1 MSYFHANNVLVV
13 LFFLSLLS
21 LLNNI
26 VVGFQVSPEFEE
38 DDHSLLDFLSS
49 RKEVVETAGYGEEK
63 LSTVL
68 ITGSLHCE
76 PNHHLH
82 HSHAWPI
89 PGALVAVTC
98 QSHGSERKGKSM
110 VAKGVT
116 DEFGDFMVDLPSYLH
131 AIPNLEK
138 VCRVKV
144 VNIPKGSLCRPTRR
158 VKKQNGLFKLS
169 SIGNGIRTYDAGNIR
184 IQHSTSEPRRAPPRK
199 DIKEIKGWV

>member
-1 MSYFHANNVLVV
+1 MSYFHANNVLVMF
-13 LFFLSLLS
+13 FFLSLLS
-21 LLNNI
+21 LLNNT
-26 VVGFQVSPEFEE
+26 VTGFSEH
-38 DDHSLLDFLSS
+38 DHSLMDSLSS
-49 RKEVVETAGYGEEK
+49 RKEVVEIAGYGEEK

-76 PNHHLH
+76 PNHHP
-82 HSHAWPI
+82 HAWPI
-89 PGALVAVTC
+89 PGAWVAVNC

-138 VCRVKV
+138 TCRVKV
-144 VNIPKGSLCRPTRR
+144 HKIPKGSLCRPTRQVR
-158 VKKQNGLFKLS
+158 KHNGLFKLS

-184 IQHSTSEPRRAPPRK
+184 IQHSTSEPRHAPPRK
-199 DIKEIKGWV
+199 DVKEIKEWV